1 MDRNVLLWFCTMYLY
16 KAAFSESMVAKSKYK
31 STWKNVEDM
40 PRPVLANDLP
50 RFNSLSENLKSNV
63 CH

>member
-1 MDRNVLLWFCTMYLY
+1 MYLY
-16 KAAFSESMVAKSKYK
+16 KAAFLESMVAKPKYK

-40 PRPVLANDLP
+40 PRPVLTNDLP